1 MYAEANSSQGL
12 LGRKASS
19 ECEIAIMGEDDKTL
33 LCVMQKGEGKKR
45 GQTKPCGVAAKLLQF
60 LSHAVGCLG
69 VFYFFSQ
76 QQLSG

>member
-1 MYAEANSSQGL
+1 
-12 LGRKASS
+12 
-19 ECEIAIMGEDDKTL
+19 MGEDDKTL